1 VSPEELAA
9 RVLRVSQM
17 QPPIDVS
24 RLIEAHSVDLDSY
37 SFADDFLG
45 MYLRIPRPVIVVN
58 ARHPRNRRRFTLAH
72 EFCHHML
79 HKRTKHVLR
88 FNAGRPATKEECYAN
103 SFAAALLMP
112 ADLVCGLHKR
122 GAPVDAMC
130 TVMGV
135 SKQAMNIRLD
145 ELKREGRL

>member
-1 VSPEELAA
+1 MSPEELAA
-9 RVLRVSQM
+9 CVLRESQL
-17 QPPIDVS
+17 QPPVDVS
-24 RLIEAHSVDLDSY
+24 RLIQTRDVELDSY
-37 SFADDFLG
+37 AFSDDFLG
-45 MYLRIPRPVIVVN
+45 MYLRIPGPVIVVN
-58 ARHPRNRRRFTLAH
+58 ANHPRNRRRFTLAH

-122 GAPVDAMC
+122 GVPVDAMC

-135 SKQAMNIRLD
+135 SKQAMHIRLD